1 MKSRYSFLISP
12 RWLKYIAM
20 TIIVVIAC
28 IFLALW
34 QKDRQDQRQHEIDTI
49 NANYASEPVD
59 IDSVLPTTSATLD
72 ESDEWQ
78 QVSLTGEFQTAD
90 TVFARNR
97 TVNDKVGYYVVVPF
111 ELTSGDTIALVR
123 GWIAEPD
130 QIPPT
135 PTGEQT
141 IDARLQPAQDG
152 SEDKNPDGLIKA
164 IDPARIPG
172 MGSAYDNVYA
182 EVVHTGGGADDDAG
196 LMPLP
201 PPDLD
206 PGNHLSYMLQW
217 FTFGIMIIIAVT
229 ISARRER
236 RAAAEAA
243 GSPTD
248 DVEYVVVDKAALGAG
263 AKVSQPGNRYGRH
276 RLRSPGVHGRDEAE
290 EDELIEDRFRHS

>member
-1 MKSRYSFLISP
+1 MSRYSFLFSP

-28 IFLALW
+28 VFLALW
-34 QKDRQDQRQHEIDTI
+34 QKDRREQREQEIDTI
-49 NANYASEPVD
+49 NANYSSTPVD
-59 IDSVLPTTSATLD
+59 ITSILDSTSANLD
-72 ESDEWQ
+72 EAHEWR
-78 QVSLTGEFQTAD
+78 QVALTGHYRTAD

-111 ELTSGDTIALVR
+111 ELTSGDTIAIVR

-130 QIPPT
+130 QVPPT
-135 PTGEQT
+135 PTGAQT

-152 SEDKNPDGLIKA
+152 SEDDNPDGLIKA

-172 MGSAYDNVYA
+172 MDSAYKNVYA
-182 EVVHTGGGADDDAG
+182 EAVHTGDG
-196 LMPLP
+196 LPDETGLTPLP
-201 PPDLD
+201 APDLN

-217 FTFGIMIIIAVT
+217 FSFGIMIIIAVS

-236 RAAAEAA
+236 RADAEAA
-243 GSPTD
+243 EKFTG

-263 AKVSQPGNRYGRH
+263 AKISRPGSRYGRN
-276 RLRSPGVHGRDEAE
+276 RLRSPSVHGRAEAD
-290 EDELIEDRFRHS
+290 EDEFIEDRFRSS

>member
-1 MKSRYSFLISP
+1 MSRYSFLFSA

-20 TIIVVIAC
+20 TVIIVIAC

-34 QKDRQDQRQHEIDTI
+34 QKDRQDQRQHEIATI
-49 NANYASEPVD
+49 NANYSSAPVD
-59 IDSVLPTTSATLD
+59 ITSILDSTSANLD
-72 ESDEWQ
+72 ESDEWR
-78 QVSLTGEFQTAD
+78 QVSLTGHFRTSD

-111 ELTSGDTIALVR
+111 ELTSGDTIAIVR

-130 QIPPT
+130 QVPPT

-141 IDARLQPAQDG
+141 IAARLQPAQDG
-152 SEDKNPDGLIKA
+152 SEDNNPDGLIKA

-172 MGSAYDNVYA
+172 MDSAYENVYA
-182 EVVHTGGGADDDAG
+182 EIVHTGGGLPGESG
-196 LMPLP
+196 LTPLP
-201 PPDLD
+201 APDLD

-217 FTFGIMIIIAVT
+217 FTFGIMIIIAVS

-236 RAAAEAA
+236 RADAEAA
-243 GSPTD
+243 ERSTG
-248 DVEYVVVDKAALGAG
+248 DVEYVVVDKEALGAG
-263 AKVSQPGNRYGRH
+263 AKISQPGNRYGRN

-290 EDELIEDRFRHS
+290 EDEFIEDRFRHS

>member
-1 MKSRYSFLISP
+1 MSRYSFLVSS

-28 IFLALW
+28 VFLALW
-34 QKDRQDQRQHEIDTI
+34 QKDRSEQREHEIDTI
-49 NANYASEPVD
+49 NANYSSTPVD
-59 IDSVLPTTSATLD
+59 ITSIVASTSANLD
-72 ESDEWQ
+72 EADEWR
-78 QVSLTGEFQTAD
+78 QVSLTGHYRTSD

-111 ELTSGDTIALVR
+111 ELTSGDTIAIVR

-130 QIPPT
+130 QVPPA

-152 SEDKNPDGLIKA
+152 SEDNNPDGLIKA

-172 MGSAYDNVYA
+172 MNSAYQNIYA
-182 EVVHTGGGADDDAG
+182 EAVHAGNGLPDETG
-196 LMPLP
+196 LTPLP
-201 PPDLD
+201 APDLD

-217 FTFGIMIIIAVT
+217 FTFGIMIIIAVS

-236 RAAAEAA
+236 RADAEAA
-243 GSPTD
+243 EKFTG

-263 AKVSQPGNRYGRH
+263 AKISEPGNRYGRN
-276 RLRSPGVHGRDEAE
+276 RLRSPSVHGRAEAE

>member
-1 MKSRYSFLISP
+1 MSRYSFLFSP

-34 QKDRQDQRQHEIDTI
+34 QKDRQDQRQHEIETV
-49 NANYASEPVD
+49 NANYSSTPVD
-59 IDSVLPTTSATLD
+59 ITSILPSTSATLD
-72 ESDEWQ
+72 EAHEWQ
-78 QVSLTGEFQTAD
+78 QVSLTGHYLSSD

-130 QIPPT
+130 QVPPT
-135 PTGEQT
+135 PTGKQT

-152 SEDKNPDGLIKA
+152 SEDNNPDGLIKA

-172 MGSAYDNVYA
+172 MDSAYENVYA
-182 EVVHTGGGADDDAG
+182 EVVHTGNGSPDETG

-201 PPDLD
+201 KPDLD

-217 FTFGIMIIIAVT
+217 FTFGIMIIIAVS

-236 RAAAEAA
+236 RADAEAA
-243 GSPTD
+243 AKVTG
-248 DVEYVVVDKAALGAG
+248 DVEYVVVDKEALGAG
-263 AKVSQPGNRYGRH
+263 AKIPQPGNRYGRN
-276 RLRSPGVHGRDEAE
+276 RLSSPGVHGRDEAE

>member
-1 MKSRYSFLISP
+1 MSRYSFLFSA

-49 NANYASEPVD
+49 NANYSSTPVN
-59 IDSVLPTTSATLD
+59 ITSILGSTSATLD
-72 ESDEWQ
+72 EDHEYR
-78 QVSLTGEFQTAD
+78 QVALTGEFQTSD

-130 QIPPT
+130 QVPPA
-135 PTGEQT
+135 PAGEQT
-141 IDARLQPAQDG
+141 IAARLQPAQDG
-152 SEDKNPDGLIKA
+152 SDDNNPDGLIKA
-164 IDPARIPG
+164 IDPDRIPG
-172 MGSAYDNVYA
+172 MDSAYENVYG
-182 EVVHTGGGADDDAG
+182 EIVHTGNASADETG
-196 LMPLP
+196 LTPLP
-201 PPDLD
+201 PPDLN

-217 FTFGIMIIIAVT
+217 FTFGIMIIIAVS

-236 RAAAEAA
+236 RADAEAA
-243 GSPTD
+243 EKSTG
-248 DVEYVVVDKAALGAG
+248 DVEYVVIDKAALDAG
-263 AKVSQPGNRYGRH
+263 AKISQPGNRYGRN
-276 RLRSPGVHGRDEAE
+276 RLRSPGVHGRAEAE